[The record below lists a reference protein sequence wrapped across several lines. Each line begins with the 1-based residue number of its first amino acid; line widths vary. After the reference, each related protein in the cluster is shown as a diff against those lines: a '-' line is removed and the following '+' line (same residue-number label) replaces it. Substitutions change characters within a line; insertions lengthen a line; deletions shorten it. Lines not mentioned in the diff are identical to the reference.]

1 MMLGMTP
8 EAMAFVVFSVGMLVL
23 MGTGMNMGLA
33 LVLTGAGMAWVLDFW
48 DTQLLAQNLVAGVD
62 SFPLLAVPFFILAG
76 ELMNSGGISRRII
89 DMAQAWVGHIRGG
102 LGYVAIGAA
111 VLMASMSGSALA
123 DTAALAT
130 ILLPMMRQQGYPMNT
145 SAGLIASGGIIAPI
159 IPPSMPFVIYGVTT
173 NTSISAL
180 FVSGIV
186 PGLMMG
192 VGLIFAWR
200 WVLRGMDLPQGE
212 PLPIKDRLRATV
224 RAFWAMLLPFIII
237 GGMKTG
243 MFTPTEA
250 AVVAAVVA
258 LVVSIVIYRGMKL
271 SDLPHIL
278 LTSAKT
284 ASSIMLIVA
293 ASMVSAWLIT
303 IADIPAQVTQMME
316 PFMGNKLLLMV
327 ILMIL
332 VFAVGTAL
340 DLAPTVLILT
350 PVLMPLVKQAGI
362 DPYYFGIMFMMNN
375 AIGLITP
382 PVGTV
387 LNVVS
392 SVAKVNLDTVIKGM
406 WPFLVAETAVM
417 FLCVL
422 FPQLILVPAHWFY

>member
-1 MMLGMTP
+1 MTVTIFLASLCGAMFIGMPVAFALLVCGVSLMLHLHS
-8 EAMAFVVFSVGMLVL
+8 F
-23 MGTGMNMGLA
+23 
-33 LVLTGAGMAWVLDFW
+33 
-48 DTQLLAQNLVAGVD
+48 DTQILAQNLVSGAD
-62 SFPLLAVPFFILAG
+62 NFPLMAIPFFMLTG
-76 ELMNSGGISRRII
+76 EIMNKGGVSNQIVKVASSMI
-89 DMAQAWVGHIRGG
+89 GHVEGG

-111 VLMASMSGSALA
+111 LIIASISGSAAA
-123 DTAALAT
+123 DSAALAAVV
-130 ILLPMMRQQGYPMNT
+130 IPMMRKSNYNVGR
-145 SAGLIASGGIIAPI
+145 SAGLISGAACIAPI
-159 IPPSMPFVIYGVTT
+159 LPPAMPLVLFGVAAQL
-173 NTSISAL
+173 SITKL
-180 FVSGIV
+180 FFTGIA
-186 PGLMMG
+186 PGLIMALSL
-192 VGLIFAWR
+192 VITWKYVARKDFAGTPKTKFSLP
-200 WVLRGMDLPQGE
+200 VMLKSLRE
-212 PLPIKDRLRATV
+212 AI
-224 RAFWAMLLPFIII
+224 WALLLPVIII

-258 LVVSIVIYRGMKL
+258 LFVSVFIYREMKF
-271 SDLPHIL
+271 SDLPAIL

-303 IADIPAQVTQMME
+303 IADIPSQVTDMMA
-316 PFMGNKLLLMV
+316 PFMDNKLLLMV
-327 ILMIL
+327 ILMVL

-350 PVLMPLVKQAGI
+350 PVLMPLIKQAGI

-406 WPFLVAETAVM
+406 WPFLVAETLVM

>member
-1 MMLGMTP
+1 MTVTIFLASLCGAMFIGMPVAFALLVCGVSLMLHLHT
-8 EAMAFVVFSVGMLVL
+8 F
-23 MGTGMNMGLA
+23 
-33 LVLTGAGMAWVLDFW
+33 
-48 DTQLLAQNLVAGVD
+48 DTQILAQNLVSGAD
-62 SFPLLAVPFFILAG
+62 NFPLMAIPFFMLTG
-76 ELMNSGGISRRII
+76 EIMNKGGVSNQIVKVASSMI
-89 DMAQAWVGHIRGG
+89 GHVEGG

-111 VLMASMSGSALA
+111 LIIASISGSAAA
-123 DTAALAT
+123 DSAALAAVV
-130 ILLPMMRQQGYPMNT
+130 IPMMRKSNYNVGR
-145 SAGLIASGGIIAPI
+145 SAGLISGAACIAPI
-159 IPPSMPFVIYGVTT
+159 LPPAMPLVLFGVAAQL
-173 NTSISAL
+173 SITKL
-180 FVSGIV
+180 FFTGIA
-186 PGLMMG
+186 PGLIMALSL
-192 VGLIFAWR
+192 VITWKYVARKDFAGTPKTKFSLP
-200 WVLRGMDLPQGE
+200 VMLKSLRE
-212 PLPIKDRLRATV
+212 AI
-224 RAFWAMLLPFIII
+224 WALLLPVIII

-258 LVVSIVIYRGMKL
+258 LFVSVFIYREMKF
-271 SDLPHIL
+271 SDLPVIL

-303 IADIPAQVTQMME
+303 IADIPSQVTSMME
-316 PFMGNKLLLMV
+316 PFMDNKLLLMV
-327 ILMIL
+327 ILMVL

-350 PVLMPLVKQAGI
+350 PVLMPLVKEAGI

-392 SVAKVNLDTVIKGM
+392 SVARVNLDTVIKGM
-406 WPFLVAETAVM
+406 WPFLIAETVVM

-422 FPQLILVPAHWFY
+422 FPQLIIVPAHWFY

>member
-1 MMLGMTP
+1 MTVTIFLASLCGAMFIGMPVAFALLVCGVSLMLHLHS
-8 EAMAFVVFSVGMLVL
+8 F
-23 MGTGMNMGLA
+23 
-33 LVLTGAGMAWVLDFW
+33 
-48 DTQLLAQNLVAGVD
+48 DTQILAQNLVSGAD
-62 SFPLLAVPFFILAG
+62 NFPLMAIPFFMLTG
-76 ELMNSGGISRRII
+76 EIMNKGGVSNQIVKVASSMI
-89 DMAQAWVGHIRGG
+89 GHVEGG

-111 VLMASMSGSALA
+111 LIIASISGSAAA
-123 DTAALAT
+123 DSAALAAVV
-130 ILLPMMRQQGYPMNT
+130 IPMMRKSNYNVGR
-145 SAGLIASGGIIAPI
+145 SAGLISGAACIAPI
-159 IPPSMPFVIYGVTT
+159 LPPAMPLVLFGVAAQL
-173 NTSISAL
+173 SITKL
-180 FVSGIV
+180 FFTGIA
-186 PGLMMG
+186 PGLIMALSL
-192 VGLIFAWR
+192 VVTWKYVARKDFAGAPKTKFSLP
-200 WVLRGMDLPQGE
+200 VMLKSLRE
-212 PLPIKDRLRATV
+212 AI
-224 RAFWAMLLPFIII
+224 WALLLPVIII

-258 LVVSIVIYRGMKL
+258 LLVSVFIYREMKF
-271 SDLPHIL
+271 SDLPGIL

-303 IADIPAQVTQMME
+303 IADIPAQVTDMMA
-316 PFMGNKLLLMV
+316 PFMDNKLLLMA
-327 ILMIL
+327 ILMVL

-350 PVLMPLVKQAGI
+350 PVLMPLVKEAGI

-406 WPFLVAETAVM
+406 WPFLVAETLVM

-422 FPQLILVPAHWFY
+422 FPQLITVPAHWFY

>member
-1 MMLGMTP
+1 MTVTIFLASLCGAMFIGMPVAFALLVCGVSLMLHLHS
-8 EAMAFVVFSVGMLVL
+8 F
-23 MGTGMNMGLA
+23 
-33 LVLTGAGMAWVLDFW
+33 
-48 DTQLLAQNLVAGVD
+48 DTQILAQNLVSGAD
-62 SFPLLAVPFFILAG
+62 NFPLMVIPFFMLTG
-76 ELMNSGGISRRII
+76 EIMNKGGVSNQIVKVATSMI
-89 DMAQAWVGHIRGG
+89 GHVEGG

-111 VLMASMSGSALA
+111 LIIASISGSAAA
-123 DTAALAT
+123 DSAALAAVV
-130 ILLPMMRQQGYPMNT
+130 IPMMRKSNYNVGR
-145 SAGLIASGGIIAPI
+145 SAGLIAGAACIAPI
-159 IPPSMPFVIYGVTT
+159 LPPAMPLVLFGVAAQL
-173 NTSISAL
+173 SITKL
-180 FVSGIV
+180 FFTGIA
-186 PGLMMG
+186 PGLIMALSL
-192 VGLIFAWR
+192 VITWKYVARKDFAGTPKSKFSLP
-200 WVLRGMDLPQGE
+200 VMLKSLRE
-212 PLPIKDRLRATV
+212 AI
-224 RAFWAMLLPFIII
+224 WALLLPVIII

-258 LVVSIVIYRGMKL
+258 LFVSVFIYREMKF
-271 SDLPHIL
+271 SDLPAIL

-303 IADIPAQVTQMME
+303 IADIPSQVTSMMA
-316 PFMGNKLLLMV
+316 PFMDNKLLLMV
-327 ILMIL
+327 ILMVL

-350 PVLMPLVKQAGI
+350 PVLMPLIKEAGI

-392 SVAKVNLDTVIKGM
+392 SVARVNLDTVIKGM
-406 WPFLVAETAVM
+406 WPFLIAETLVM